1 MSKDNTI
8 ATTKPVTADPTS
20 KPSGVLPGLVF
31 LTIDIAD
38 RGQATALHALQDAR
52 AEIRTAVDHGIELAE
67 KLTTGAFRFA
77 KKVVQRIDEST
88 SETLTGVERFL
99 ANTAKG
105 ARETTRAAQELA
117 TTATHSVTG
126 QAAA

>member
-1 MSKDNTI
+1 M
-8 ATTKPVTADPTS
+8 TADPTP
-20 KPSGVLPGLVF
+20 KHERSGVLPGLVF

-52 AEIRTAVDHGIELAE
+52 AEIRTAVDHGIDLAE

-77 KKVVQRIDEST
+77 KKVVQRIDETT

-99 ANTAKG
+99 ASTAKG

-117 TTATHSVTG
+117 NTATSSVTG